1 MEPTDEVQRKRL
13 KELQANAAEAVSSWR
28 LEKLTVPDLLLLLRH
43 DPMLQQLVRSLT
55 AVATPQ
61 AEAVEA
67 SPGASAQAPGQAAIP
82 VLAAAPAAP
91 PTDPLRQQVGAELG
105 LLQALRTDSKL
116 AGEWLAAEPESEGR
130 QLVRLIARAAQWD
143 VVLELWETLAL
154 RCKTQQRPVS
164 TTELNLLQGA
174 LALHNLRW
182 QDRQATLLECQ
193 VGADYDY
200 RRMQRATPSGET
212 VRALWLPGL
221 RNAGAEVQKLPLV
234 QT

>member
-1 MEPTDEVQRKRL
+1 M
-13 KELQANAAEAVSSWR
+13 QANAAEAVSSWR

-43 DPMLQQLVRSLT
+43 DPTLQQLVRSLN

-61 AEAVEA
+61 AEAVEGSSRA
-67 SPGASAQAPGQAAIP
+67 SDQPPIGSPI
-82 VLAAAPAAP
+82 LAFAP
-91 PTDPLRQQVGAELG
+91 PVAPPADPLRQQVGAELS

-116 AGEWLAAEPESEGR
+116 ASEWLSAEPECEGR

-143 VVLELWETLAL
+143 VVLELWDTLAL
-154 RCKTQQRPVS
+154 RCKTQQRAVS

-182 QDRQATLLECQ
+182 QDRQAALLECQ

-200 RRMQRATPSGET
+200 RRMQRATPSGER

>member
-1 MEPTDEVQRKRL
+1 MEPSDEVQRRRL
-13 KELQANAAEAVSSWR
+13 RELQANAVEAVSSWR

-43 DPMLQQLVRSLT
+43 DPTLQQLVRSLT

-67 SPGASAQAPGQAAIP
+67 SPGVGALAASAGAPSSA
-82 VLAAAPAAP
+82 LAPPAAP

-143 VVLELWETLAL
+143 LSLI
-154 RCKTQQRPVS
+154 
-164 TTELNLLQGA
+164 
-174 LALHNLRW
+174 HI
-182 QDRQATLLECQ
+182 
-193 VGADYDY
+193 
-200 RRMQRATPSGET
+200 
-212 VRALWLPGL
+212 
-221 RNAGAEVQKLPLV
+221 
-234 QT
+234 

>member
-1 MEPTDEVQRKRL
+1 MEPTDEVQRRRL
-13 KELQANAAEAVSSWR
+13 RELQANAAEAVSSWR

-43 DPMLQQLVRSLT
+43 DPTLQQLVRSLT
-55 AVATPQ
+55 AVTTPQ
-61 AEAVEA
+61 AEAVEGSPRA
-67 SPGASAQAPGQAAIP
+67 SDQPPAGSPISA
-82 VLAAAPAAP
+82 LAP
-91 PTDPLRQQVGAELG
+91 PVAPPADPLRQQVGAELG

-116 AGEWLAAEPESEGR
+116 ASEWLSAEPESEGR

-143 VVLELWETLAL
+143 VVLELWDTLAL
-154 RCKTQQRPVS
+154 RCKTQQRAVS

-182 QDRQATLLECQ
+182 QDRQAALLECQ

>member
-13 KELQANAAEAVSSWR
+13 RELQANASEAVSSWR

-43 DPMLQQLVRSLT
+43 DPTLQQLVRSLT
-55 AVATPQ
+55 AVAPQ
-61 AEAVEA
+61 TEAVEA
-67 SPGASAQAPGQAAIP
+67 SPGASAQSPGGAPISA
-82 VLAAAPAAP
+82 LAPPAAP

-116 AGEWLAAEPESEGR
+116 ASEWLAAEPESEGR

-143 VVLELWETLAL
+143 VVLELWDTLAL

-182 QDRQATLLECQ
+182 QDRQAALLECQ